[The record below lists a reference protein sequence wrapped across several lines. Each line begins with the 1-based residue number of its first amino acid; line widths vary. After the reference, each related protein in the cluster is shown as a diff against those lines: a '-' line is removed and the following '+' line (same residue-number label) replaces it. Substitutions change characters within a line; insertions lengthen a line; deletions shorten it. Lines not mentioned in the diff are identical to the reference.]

1 LTAKEKCPR
10 FNSCEATLCPLDPN
24 DHSWY
29 PDEAVC
35 QRCDSDTFSVPR
47 WVAMQ
52 KLVAEKLNCSR
63 EQGYFVIEMLEQ
75 LTEVAADING
85 LNPDGFFSTEAKDIQ
100 IWLQEHQGVQG
111 DLAK

>member
-1 LTAKEKCPR
+1 
-10 FNSCEATLCPLDPN
+10 
-24 DHSWY
+24 
-29 PDEAVC
+29 
-35 QRCDSDTFSVPR
+35 
-47 WVAMQ
+47 
-52 KLVAEKLNCSR
+52 
-63 EQGYFVIEMLEQ
+63 MLEQ